1 MRPIFLLMFLILGCG
16 ESPLLHHKNEKKN
29 PVSGIFSLQS
39 VPTFSV
45 LKYQFKIDWDETPKL
60 GGNKFDLK
68 MWDMNRGSDQGPFHD
83 PPTEMN
89 IFLWMPA
96 MGHGSSPVKI
106 SKIDTGEYRVSEIY
120 FIMGGTW
127 QIKFQLIQN
136 SKVIDEV
143 DLTYHL

>member
-1 MRPIFLLMFLILGCG
+1 VKLLFILMFMIFGCG
-16 ESPLLHHKNEKKN
+16 ESPLFNHKNEKKN
-29 PVSGIFSLQS
+29 SLAGIFTLKE
-39 VPTFSV
+39 VPTFSN
-45 LKYQFKIDWDETPKL
+45 LNYQFKIEWHEAPKL
-60 GGNKFDLK
+60 GANKFDLK
-68 MWDMNRGSDQGPFHD
+68 IWDMSRGTDQGPFHD
-83 PPTEMN
+83 PPAELN

-106 SKIDTGEYRVSEIY
+106 SKNDAGDYHVSDVN
-120 FIMGGTW
+120 FIMGGAW